1 MIFVFSTQYTRRR
14 ALIITASFPK
24 SLSGC
29 RSQFPYLIDFI
40 CCSTFCCNECRSFND
55 FFSFFLLKGWEG
67 VNIYFMGSRD
77 LRLTYIDHDAREVVI
92 NLVFP
97 LNSFSLSTQVYAYY
111 FIVLLLITLKRNNDY
126 KSKIMVNT

>member
-1 MIFVFSTQYTRRR
+1 
-14 ALIITASFPK
+14 
-24 SLSGC
+24 
-29 RSQFPYLIDFI
+29 
-40 CCSTFCCNECRSFND
+40 
-55 FFSFFLLKGWEG
+55 
-67 VNIYFMGSRD
+67 MGSRD

-126 KSKIMVNT
+126 YGQHLNAITPLREGGYKFMCKLTSKIIFSEHPQFAHGVFHKLIKSNV